1 MKRELIYDLLR
12 GTLSEGDVSGIG
24 NFEEVS
30 WMEWDQAFKVL
41 SMHGLASFAYGAV
54 ERMPVGVRPP
64 KDVLLKFIGADIA
77 AQKAYAKSRS
87 IVDAIGV
94 EMMSSDVKC
103 LLLKGLSLAEYYPK
117 PHMRKSV
124 DIDLYAPGA
133 EAEVDETFRRKGAEV
148 DVSFYRHSHMS
159 VSGVL
164 VENHHFLLD
173 VRGRENIAALDS
185 DLKRMAL
192 KRLSTES
199 NPGIYYPDAAFSLIF
214 NLHHAMSH
222 FIYEGI
228 SFKFLTD
235 WVLFLRKEA
244 DMLKDNDM
252 GRLLAE
258 HGLLKFAA
266 VMSEVSASH
275 LGLAPDD
282 IPEYIRREMAL
293 LKPRVV
299 ERFIDDLFRPY
310 EQIHHRSI
318 IAERLHSV
326 RRIMKAAW
334 KPKEFLGQSAVGFVW
349 DKFVP
354 IMKGQKF
361 EAD

>member
-1 MKRELIYDLLR
+1 
-12 GTLSEGDVSGIG
+12 
-24 NFEEVS
+24 
-30 WMEWDQAFKVL
+30 
-41 SMHGLASFAYGAV
+41 
-54 ERMPVGVRPP
+54 
-64 KDVLLKFIGADIA
+64 
-77 AQKAYAKSRS
+77 
-87 IVDAIGV
+87 
-94 EMMSSDVKC
+94 
-103 LLLKGLSLAEYYPK
+103 
-117 PHMRKSV
+117 
-124 DIDLYAPGA
+124 
-133 EAEVDETFRRKGAEV
+133 
-148 DVSFYRHSHMS
+148 
-159 VSGVL
+159 
-164 VENHHFLLD
+164 
-173 VRGRENIAALDS
+173 
-185 DLKRMAL
+185 
-192 KRLSTES
+192 
-199 NPGIYYPDAAFSLIF
+199 
-214 NLHHAMSH
+214 
-222 FIYEGI
+222 
-228 SFKFLTD
+228 
-235 WVLFLRKEA
+235 
-244 DMLKDNDM
+244 MLKDNDM

-318 IAERLHSV
+318 ITERLHSV